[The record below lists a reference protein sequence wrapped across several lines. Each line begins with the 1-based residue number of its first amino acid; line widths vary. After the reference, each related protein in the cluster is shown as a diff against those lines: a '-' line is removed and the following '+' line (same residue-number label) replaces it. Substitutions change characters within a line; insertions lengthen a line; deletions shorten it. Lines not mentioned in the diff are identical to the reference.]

1 MRKNW
6 RTSKKLFQ
14 RAEELFPGGVNSPVR
29 AFKAVGG
36 NPIFIDTAY
45 GAKIFDADGNGYIDY
60 VMSWGPLILG
70 HANKDVIDALTEAAE
85 DGATYGAPTLLEI
98 KMGEIIQKYYP
109 SMERMRLVSSGTEA
123 TMSAIRVARA
133 FTKRDKVLKFE
144 GCYHGHSDGLL
155 VKAGSGAATF
165 GVPSSA
171 GVPQSFAQE
180 TITVP
185 YNDIQA
191 VEAVVKSDGKN
202 IACIIV
208 EPIAANMGLVL
219 PKPGFLEGLR
229 EITSK
234 HGIVLIFD
242 EVVTGFRVAVGGAQG
257 LYGIKPDMTCL
268 GKIIGGGLPAGAY
281 GGKQEIMSLVSPDGP
296 VYQAGTLSG
305 NPVAMAAGIETIKN
319 IGRKGFYDLLEQK
332 AQILDQGFR
341 DAIKRAKAD
350 VKFYRVGSM
359 FCQYFTEHEVY
370 DYATALKS
378 DTNLY
383 ADYFR
388 AMLEEGVY
396 LPPSQFETCFL
407 SISHS
412 KYDIQFSMRKS
423 YKVLRNM

>member
-45 GAKIFDADGNGYIDY
+45 GAKIFDVDGNGYIDY

-70 HANKDVIDALTEAAE
+70 HAHKDVVDALTEAAE
-85 DGATYGAPTLLEI
+85 DGVTFGAPTLLEI

-133 FTKRDKVLKFE
+133 FTKRDKVMKFE
-144 GCYHGHSDGLL
+144 GCYHGHADGLL
-155 VKAGSGAATF
+155 VKAGSGAATH
-165 GVPSSA
+165 GQPSSL
-171 GVPQSFAQE
+171 GVPQSYAQE

-185 YNDIQA
+185 YNDIKA
-191 VEAVVKSDGKN
+191 VEAVVQTDWKD

-229 EITSK
+229 EITEK

-242 EVVTGFRVAVGGAQG
+242 EVVTGFRVAVGGAQE
-257 LYGIKPDMTCL
+257 LYDIKPDLTCL

-281 GGKQEIMSLVSPDGP
+281 GGKKEIMSLVSPDGP

-305 NPVAMAAGIETIKN
+305 NPAAMAAGIETIKN
-319 IGRKGFYDLLEQK
+319 IGRKGFYDLLESK
-332 AQILDQGFR
+332 AEILEAGFK

-350 VKFYRVGSM
+350 IKFYRIGSM
-359 FCQYFTEHEVY
+359 FCQYFTEHDVY
-370 DYATALKS
+370 DYETAAKS
-378 DTNLY
+378 DTKLY
-383 ADYFR
+383 AEYFR
-388 AMLEEGVY
+388 SMLEEGVY
-396 LPPSQFETCFL
+396 FPPSQFETCFL